1 MEQLGITSY
10 DYSDEVEGLE
20 SEIESEVRAQLREQ
34 DLPPPRY
41 KPVDPKLKQS
51 TSSAAVTVIPL
62 KSGINIPEQR
72 PYSTGSNL
80 TNNPSNN
87 TQNRSLRSKLI
98 GA

>member
-1 MEQLGITSY
+1 MEQLGINSY
-10 DYSDEVEGLE
+10 DYSDEMDGVE
-20 SEIESEVRAQLREQ
+20 SEIESEVQARLREL

-62 KSGINIPEQR
+62 KGGVNIPEQR

-80 TNNPSNN
+80 TSNPNNN